1 LQTKL
6 EKLTAQK
13 NAIEQKKQAL
23 LIEQLTIEM
32 EMNQE
37 RLMKLEITTL
47 PTGSGFP
54 ILSVISNST
63 WNN

>member
-1 LQTKL
+1 LQKEKLQTKL

-37 RLMKLEITTL
+37 RLMKLEIIIDMAL
-47 PTGSGFP
+47 K
-54 ILSVISNST
+54 VIKLF
-63 WNN
+63 